1 MDPSDVFV
9 ALDGVVWPGNSAIV
23 SCVSSVVTA
32 TDAVTI
38 SSITGAVPGIGGS
51 AEPSDGEPSGLSS
64 VTIVRVV
71 LDRVAGSAVVA
82 VASNCAAAG
91 RCEGVSSRCADSV
104 DAGSAAAWLVVGLRP
119 LPVAV
124 ASAAPSAV
132 APAWHITAPWRENAP
147 PPHCEHVLCPDTD
160 WYFPTAHSR
169 QTEAALSG

>member
-1 MDPSDVFV
+1 MFV
-9 ALDGVVWPGNSAIV
+9 ALDGVVWPGSSAMV

-38 SSITGAVPGIGGS
+38 SSITGIGGS
-51 AEPSDGEPSGLSS
+51 AEAAPSDGEPSGLSS

-71 LDRVAGSAVVA
+71 LDRVAGSAAVA
-82 VASNCAAAG
+82 VASSCAAAG

-104 DAGSAAAWLVVGLRP
+104 DAGSAARA